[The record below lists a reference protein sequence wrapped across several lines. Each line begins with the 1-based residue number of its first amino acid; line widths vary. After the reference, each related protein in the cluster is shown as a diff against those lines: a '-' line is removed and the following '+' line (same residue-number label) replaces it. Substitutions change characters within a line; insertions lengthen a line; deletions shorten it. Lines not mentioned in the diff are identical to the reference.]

1 MTGFI
6 PIITAG
12 RSGSNHFCDCLGG
25 FNENL
30 SLYEIFQEK
39 ETWLPEEQLKYF
51 KKIYERKN
59 DIFKEKIN
67 LKKELH
73 NYSHSYPLKFLYDI
87 QASTEREYF
96 SFKIFPHHLRRKHI
110 YGILENCKGLILLK
124 RNPIDMY
131 ISLKKAEESG
141 KWSNFDTSKCK
152 IKFDIPKYRQYE
164 KLINEWFMHCS
175 DLAEAYELKVFNI
188 NYEDLCLLDF
198 HEQMEFI
205 KNSLN
210 DTFGLKWTLAKNQR
224 EERIKQDK
232 SKNYEEKIENFD
244 EFYSFFENQNKTFL

>member
-1 MTGFI
+1 
-6 PIITAG
+6 
-12 RSGSNHFCDCLGG
+12 
-25 FNENL
+25 
-30 SLYEIFQEK
+30 
-39 ETWLPEEQLKYF
+39 
-51 KKIYERKN
+51 
-59 DIFKEKIN
+59 
-67 LKKELH
+67 
-73 NYSHSYPLKFLYDI
+73 
-87 QASTEREYF
+87 
-96 SFKIFPHHLRRKHI
+96 
-110 YGILENCKGLILLK
+110 
-124 RNPIDMY
+124 MY
-131 ISLKKAEESG
+131 ISLKKAEESS

-198 HEQMEFI
+198 HAQMEFI

-244 EFYSFFENQNKTFL
+244 EFYSFFENQNKTLL